1 MGGNVFDDST
11 EFDHNQIDQLMD
23 KINQVVKPIG
33 AKLIPIGS
41 GATPTPGKTSND
53 LDVMVDQAI
62 LSNKF
67 GTKTPRNIKAE
78 LAKLYQES
86 GYQTQNRG
94 VNVHVRVP
102 LGSASAQVD
111 IMVVPH
117 AEMVSKFHTHNIP
130 QGSPYKGVNKQ
141 LAIWWL
147 AKQKGMN
154 WSAFKGLINA
164 ETKEV
169 ITRDLDKIA
178 KLLLDGEADKNN
190 LGSFEAIMDSL
201 PEQDAERMLDELK
214 SNPQWSQQTNEEL
227 DRIKQLSGIQLNSV
241 VML

>member
-1 MGGNVFDDST
+1 
-11 EFDHNQIDQLMD
+11 
-23 KINQVVKPIG
+23 
-33 AKLIPIGS
+33 
-41 GATPTPGKTSND
+41 
-53 LDVMVDQAI
+53 
-62 LSNKF
+62 
-67 GTKTPRNIKAE
+67 
-78 LAKLYQES
+78 
-86 GYQTQNRG
+86 
-94 VNVHVRVP
+94 
-102 LGSASAQVD
+102 
-111 IMVVPH
+111 MVVPH

-201 PEQDAERMLDELK
+201 PEQDAERMLAELK